1 MDQLDSWVSNPDETR
16 GPMLT
21 VVVWTLTGVA
31 GGFLILRLFIRQQQK
46 KLWLDD
52 LVLSTS
58 WVGAPG
64 GTVLHGFEG

>member
-31 GGFLILRLFIRQQQK
+31 GGFLILRLFIRQQQG

-58 WVGAPG
+58 WVGAPD

>member
-52 LVLSTS
+52 LVLSIS
-58 WVGAPG
+58 WVGAPD